1 MTPSSTPTFRFA
13 HIINIEFFSDLVSVF
28 QELVS
33 GGSLA
38 TRDTLLAISTVF
50 AILSG
55 QGEALN
61 IDPTSFYQH
70 LYSTLFSLNWTS
82 CTSST
87 TALALRALHDM
98 LIKRRKKVSRA
109 RVLAFT
115 KRVAS
120 LALQLDHG
128 GAVGALGV
136 VRALH
141 TTHPCTSVLLD
152 PEHEVGSGVFD
163 PHLADPE
170 HCSASNTTAWE
181 HALLA
186 AHYHPQVAR
195 LSRHVLAGA
204 PTTGEA
210 SLPAELKLREVELVE
225 AYTMEAGAF
234 NPPVEPPAKKARKKV
249 RGSPVSQGFLAAPA
263 TADPAGLD
271 LHTLITQAWP
281 AKAAK

>member
-1 MTPSSTPTFRFA
+1 MGSVLEGLSRFA

-98 LIKRRKKVSRA
+98 LVKRRKKVSRA

-115 KRVAS
+115 KRTAS

-128 GAVGALGV
+128 GAAGSMVLL
-136 VRALH
+136 RALH
-141 TTHPCTSVLLD
+141 TTFPATATLLD
-152 PEHEVGSGVFD
+152 AEHEVGSGVFD
-163 PHLADPE
+163 PTLADPE
-170 HCSASNTTAWE
+170 HCCASNTTAWE
-181 HALLA
+181 HAVLA
-186 AHYHPQVAR
+186 SHYHPVVGR
-195 LSRHVLAGA
+195 LSTHVVAGC
-204 PTTGEA
+204 PTSGKA
-210 SLPAELKLREVELVE
+210 SLPQALK
-225 AYTMEAGAF
+225 M
-234 NPPVEPPAKKARKKV
+234 
-249 RGSPVSQGFLAAPA
+249 
-263 TADPAGLD
+263 
-271 LHTLITQAWP
+271 
-281 AKAAK
+281 